1 MLDRLHP
8 IRDRRS
14 PQHRQRFFMLTLAHM
29 VLMQAGSVLA
39 DDGNAL
45 FNQMLD
51 QGIALTDNVT
61 APIPAPTFL
70 DPSGEPVAAPE
81 VEKQLQKLA
90 RAGGI
95 RRFVR
100 NSAVAPIAI
109 DMESISNS
117 DGKRIGHL
125 LDVTF
130 VVHASLDL
138 VQDSDALKSLLQNDS
153 KEDEPDSSGAASQVS
168 AEELTQL
175 GIHANAENESFGRIR
190 FPLLDRVLV
199 EGVFHAETHR
209 QIEGASDD
217 VVTVAWQLDPRFE
230 NSWSPIGRNDLG
242 QETTGEAKPYQG
254 LGGLITATRLPAEIA
269 GTDSEGTIVQAR
281 FVVHEPVDWFG
292 GRNQL
297 RSKLPLIIQ
306 DRVRD
311 LRRKLAANHTS
322 PR

>member
-1 MLDRLHP
+1 MVVLH
-8 IRDRRS
+8 
-14 PQHRQRFFMLTLAHM
+14 
-29 VLMQAGSVLA
+29 AGPALG

-45 FNQMLD
+45 FDHMLN
-51 QGIALTDNVT
+51 QGIPLTDSVT

-70 DPSGEPVAAPE
+70 DSSGVPVSAPE
-81 VEKQLQKLA
+81 VQQQLQKLA

-95 RRFVR
+95 QRFIR
-100 NSAVAPIAI
+100 DSAVAPIAI

-130 VVHASLDL
+130 VVHAPLDL
-138 VQDSDALKSLLQNDS
+138 VQDSDALKSLLGADS
-153 KEDEPDSSGAASQVS
+153 QEDEADKSGAASQVS
-168 AEELTQL
+168 PEELTQL
-175 GIHANAENESFGRIR
+175 GIRIDADDESFGRIR

-199 EGVFHAETHR
+199 AGVIHAETHR
-209 QIEGASDD
+209 HIEGASEDF
-217 VVTVAWQLDPRFE
+217 VTVAWQLDPRFE
-230 NSWSPIGRNDLG
+230 NSWSPLGRNDLG
-242 QETTGEAKPYQG
+242 QETTGEARPYQG
-254 LGGLITATRLPAEIA
+254 LGGLITATRLPEKIA
-269 GTDSEGTIVQAR
+269 GTDSEAIIVQAR

-311 LRRKLAANHTS
+311 LRRKLADGLQS